1 MNSNSVDRIHQA
13 ALSYLSHREY
23 SCKELVDKLVA
34 KGFARSDAEQEV
46 TLLKDKGW
54 QSDER
59 FAESLL
65 RSRLAAGY
73 GPYYIERDL
82 SMKGID
88 QDMARALIYEG
99 EIDWVKQIKESCLRH
114 FGREQ
119 VGSKDQKERQRWYRY
134 LSYKGFGLEQIKEV
148 LDEQ

>member
-1 MNSNSVDRIHQA
+1 MNSDSVDRIHQT
-13 ALSYLSHREY
+13 ALNYLSRREY
-23 SCKELVDKLVA
+23 SRKELVDKLVA

-46 TLLKDKGW
+46 ALLKDKGW

-82 SMKGID
+82 GMKGID
-88 QDMARALIYEG
+88 QDMTHALIYEG
-99 EIDWVKQIKESCLRH
+99 EIDWVKQAKDSCLRH
-114 FGREQ
+114 FGGER
-119 VGSKDQKERQRWYRY
+119 VGDKDQKEHQKWYRY
-134 LSYKGFGLEQIKEV
+134 LSYKGFSLEQIKEV
-148 LDEQ
+148 LDE